1 MEDYLRSDVLGASED
16 PNVTPLF
23 RHADGSAVS
32 GDDLHKFVKLAA
44 EAIGLKPE
52 HFGGHS
58 LRIGGATV
66 ALACESGNK
75 YSVQVLGM
83 WLGESVKLYTRP
95 TMEMLSTLLLEMM
108 RKKET
113 RATATLDK

>member
-1 MEDYLRSDVLGASED
+1 M
-16 PNVTPLF
+16 
-23 RHADGSAVS
+23 
-32 GDDLHKFVKLAA
+32 
-44 EAIGLKPE
+44 
-52 HFGGHS
+52 
-58 LRIGGATV
+58 RIGGATV